1 MRRTGTT
8 ILATAALLGTLVAAS
23 LAQKPPKPP
32 KPGPQAVTLTASA
45 NPLAFSQPLTLKSS
59 VKGAKSGISVVLQR
73 HVTSSRTFTD
83 TGTATTDAKG
93 DVAFTTRPRE
103 TTYYRAVARTAPEQ
117 TSAELIVKVAPLV
130 GLKVSDST
138 PRSGQRVVFSGTVR
152 PPHHGRRVYLQRRIG
167 GGAFVTIAKTTLRA
181 GTSVYSKY
189 SMRSRVRQTA
199 TYRVRILGHT
209 DHSMGI
215 SRERVLTSP

>member
-1 MRRTGTT
+1 MRRTCTT
-8 ILATAALLGTLVAAS
+8 ALATAALLGTSVAAS

-32 KPGPQAVTLTASA
+32 GQAGVTLTAKP
-45 NPLAFSQPLTLKSS
+45 NPVTFSQPVELKVS
-59 VKGAKSGISVVLQR
+59 VKGAKSGVSVVFQR
-73 HVTSSRTFTD
+73 HLTSSRSFSDLETK
-83 TGTATTDAKG
+83 ATDAKG
-93 DVAFTTRPRE
+93 DVTFTPRPRE

-117 TSAELIVKVAPLV
+117 TSAELIVRVAPLV

-152 PPHHGRRVYLQRRIG
+152 PPHDGRRVYLQRRIG
-167 GGAFVTIAKTTLRA
+167 GGAFVTVAKTTLRA

-209 DHSMGI
+209 DHSIGI
-215 SRERVLTSP
+215 SRERVVTSP

>member
-1 MRRTGTT
+1 MRRTCTT
-8 ILATAALLGTLVAAS
+8 IVAATALLTTSVAAS

-32 KPGPQAVTLTASA
+32 GQAAITLTAKP
-45 NPLAFSQPLTLKSS
+45 NPLTFSQPVELKVS
-59 VKGAKSGISVVLQR
+59 VKGAKSGVSVVLQR
-73 HVTSSRTFTD
+73 HLTSSRGFTD
-83 TGTATTDAKG
+83 VGTATTDAKG
-93 DVAFTTRPRE
+93 DVAFTARPRE

-117 TSAELIVKVAPLV
+117 ASAETIVKVAPLV

-152 PPHHGRRVYLQRRIG
+152 PPHDGRRVYLQRRVG

-189 SMRSRVRQTA
+189 SLGSRVRQTA
-199 TYRVRILGHT
+199 TYRVRVLGHT
-209 DHSMGI
+209 DHSMGM